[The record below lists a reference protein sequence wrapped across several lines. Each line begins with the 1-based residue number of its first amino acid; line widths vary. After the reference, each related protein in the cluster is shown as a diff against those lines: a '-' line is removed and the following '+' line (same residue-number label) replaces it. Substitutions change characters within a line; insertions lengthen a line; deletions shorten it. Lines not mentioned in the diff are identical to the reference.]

1 MIMDK
6 KKKKIF
12 KILIKEIKEDNISN
26 FKILKIE
33 KGMIIIMRIS
43 KLKMKKN
50 SISSM
55 IEYLISS
62 FNNQITVKDKIKGE
76 RLLDKDL
83 ILLKLIIQMTKALN
97 QVS

>member
-6 KKKKIF
+6 KKKKIS
-12 KILIKEIKEDNISN
+12 KILIKEDNINN

-76 RLLDKDL
+76 RLLDKDQ
-83 ILLKLIIQMTKALN
+83 ILLKLIIQMTKTHN

>member
-1 MIMDK
+1 MDK
-6 KKKKIF
+6 KKKKIS
-12 KILIKEIKEDNISN
+12 KILIKEDNTSN

>member
-6 KKKKIF
+6 KKKKIS
-12 KILIKEIKEDNISN
+12 KILIKEDNISN

-33 KGMIIIMRIS
+33 KGMIIIMKIS

-55 IEYLISS
+55 IEHLISS

-76 RLLDKDL
+76 RLLDKDQ
-83 ILLKLIIQMTKALN
+83 ILLKLIIQMTKTHN

>member
-6 KKKKIF
+6 KKKKIS
-12 KILIKEIKEDNISN
+12 KILIKEDNISN

-62 FNNQITVKDKIKGE
+62 FNNQITVKDKTKGE
-76 RLLDKDL
+76 RLLDKDQ
-83 ILLKLIIQMTKALN
+83 ILLKLIIQMTKTHN
-97 QVS
+97 QAS

>member
-6 KKKKIF
+6 KKKKIS
-12 KILIKEIKEDNISN
+12 KILIKEDNISN

-76 RLLDKDL
+76 RLLDKDQ
-83 ILLKLIIQMTKALN
+83 ILLKLIIQMTKTHN
-97 QVS
+97 QAS

>member
-6 KKKKIF
+6 KKKKIS
-12 KILIKEIKEDNISN
+12 KILIKEDDINN

-76 RLLDKDL
+76 RLLDKDP
-83 ILLKLIIQMTKALN
+83 ILLKLIIQMTKTHN

>member
-1 MIMDK
+1 LDK
-6 KKKKIF
+6 KKKKIS
-12 KILIKEIKEDNISN
+12 KILIKEDNISN

-76 RLLDKDL
+76 RLLDKDQ
-83 ILLKLIIQMTKALN
+83 ILLKLIIQMTKTHN

>member
-1 MIMDK
+1 MDK
-6 KKKKIF
+6 KKKKIS
-12 KILIKEIKEDNISN
+12 KILIKEDNTSN
-26 FKILKIE
+26 FKILKIG

-55 IEYLISS
+55 IEHLISS

-76 RLLDKDL
+76 RLLDKDQ
-83 ILLKLIIQMTKALN
+83 ILLKLIIQMTKTHN